1 MIIIIILRLGIDVV
15 LLPPTEKQARAK
27 SKTKVCLTDWD
38 IQLNMS
44 HKYHLPEC
52 REWELL
58 YGSEAKHL
66 KKKQNSK
73 EMRPSNKGT
82 AVCYGE
88 ATKLLLTCYP
98 MNCPVP

>member
-1 MIIIIILRLGIDVV
+1 MIIIIVLRLGIDVV
-15 LLPPTEKQARAK
+15 LLPPQRNRPGQRARQK
-27 SKTKVCLTDWD
+27 YVLLTG
-38 IQLNMS
+38 ISQLNMT